1 MGRALAGTISYK
13 LFSIDSHKSLAVRFC
28 GERTAGK
35 QMRYDYKVSQGWR
48 VPDRHNVKQDIA
60 KPKSEKRDRTEE
72 IALLILLV
80 GFAGAVVLTAILH

>member
-1 MGRALAGTISYK
+1 
-13 LFSIDSHKSLAVRFC
+13 
-28 GERTAGK
+28 
-35 QMRYDYKVSQGWR
+35 MRYDYKVSQGWR
-48 VPDRHNVKQDIA
+48 VPDRYNVKQDIA